1 MSRPMLRTRVPVL
14 GCVLLALAGPA
25 AGVAAEQALD
35 PTAPT
40 AAKRAATPEPAPSPG
55 LPRSMPAGRFG
66 TVTVYVPEGTPRSV
80 AIFLSG
86 DGGWTLGVTTMAAA
100 LRDNGAVVIGVDIL
114 RYLASLLAAAQKPDA
129 ACTSLAVDFETLS
142 HRIQKNLG
150 LTEYRVPILVGYS
163 SGATVVYA
171 TLVQSPPG
179 TFEGAIS
186 LGFCADQDF
195 GGALLCSGAGLHYSP
210 GKKGEIVIEPQKSLT
225 QPWIALQGQKDQVCS
240 AREVDAFAAL
250 SGGAQVVKLPTVGH
264 GFSVERNWL
273 PQFLESYQSIVAR
286 QEARRTARPAEI
298 DDLPVNEVRTAN
310 DTTDAFALLLTG
322 DGGWAGL
329 DQDLAARLAQQ
340 GVPTVGLN
348 SLKYFWTQR
357 APEQAAS
364 DVARVIRHYLAAWN
378 KTRVLLVGYSFG
390 ADALPFIVNRL
401 PADLK
406 QVVASVSL
414 LGISAN
420 ASFEIRVADWI
431 GADSSG
437 PPTRPELAMLLSGGQ
452 FNGNKGARVQCLY
465 GEGDTDT
472 ICPELSAKVTR
483 ESIGKGHHFSGEYAT
498 IADKILAF
506 AKNTTPTR

>member
-1 MSRPMLRTRVPVL
+1 M
-14 GCVLLALAGPA
+14 
-25 AGVAAEQALD
+25 
-35 PTAPT
+35 
-40 AAKRAATPEPAPSPG
+40 
-55 LPRSMPAGRFG
+55 
-66 TVTVYVPEGTPRSV
+66 
-80 AIFLSG
+80 
-86 DGGWTLGVTTMAAA
+86 
-100 LRDNGAVVIGVDIL
+100 
-114 RYLASLLAAAQKPDA
+114 
-129 ACTSLAVDFETLS
+129 
-142 HRIQKNLG
+142 
-150 LTEYRVPILVGYS
+150 
-163 SGATVVYA
+163 
-171 TLVQSPPG
+171 
-179 TFEGAIS
+179 
-186 LGFCADQDF
+186 
-195 GGALLCSGAGLHYSP
+195 
-210 GKKGEIVIEPQKSLT
+210 
-225 QPWIALQGQKDQVCS
+225 
-240 AREVDAFAAL
+240 
-250 SGGAQVVKLPTVGH
+250 
-264 GFSVERNWL
+264 ERNWL

-465 GEGDTDT
+465 GEGDKDT
-472 ICPELSAKVTR
+472 ICPDLSNKVLR
-483 ESIGKGHHFSGEYAT
+483 ESIGKGHHFSGEYTT

-506 AKNTTPTR
+506 AKITTPTR

>member
-1 MSRPMLRTRVPVL
+1 MSRPMPRPMLRAGISVL
-14 GCVLLALAGPA
+14 GCALFALAGLAGAAAQTPEVPGAPA
-25 AGVAAEQALD
+25 AQPAAQ
-35 PTAPT
+35 PV
-40 AAKRAATPEPAPSPG
+40 R
-55 LPRSMPAGRFG
+55 PRSMPAGRFG
-66 TVTVYVPEGTPRSV
+66 TATVYVPDGTPRSV
-80 AIFLSG
+80 AIFVSG
-86 DGGWTLGVTTMAAA
+86 DGGWKLGVTRMAEA
-100 LRDNGAVVIGVDIL
+100 LRDNGAVVVGIDIL
-114 RYLASLLAAAQKPDA
+114 RYLASLRAAALKPDA
-129 ACTSLAVDFETLS
+129 SCTSLAADFETLS

-171 TLVQSPPG
+171 TLVQSPAG

-186 LGFCADQDF
+186 LGFCSDQDF
-195 GGALLCSGAGLHYSP
+195 GGAMLCPGAGLHYSP
-210 GKKGEIVIEPQKSLT
+210 GKKGEIIIEPRKSLT

-240 AREVDAFAAL
+240 AQDVDAFAAL
-250 SGGAQVVKLPTVGH
+250 SGGAEVVKLPTVGH

-273 PQFLESYQSIVAR
+273 PQLLESYQSLAAR
-286 QEARRTARPAEI
+286 QDARRTARPAEI
-298 DDLPVNEVRTAN
+298 DDLPVNEVRAGN
-310 DTTDAFALLLTG
+310 DSNDAFALLLTG

-437 PPTRPELAMLLSGGQ
+437 PATRPELVMLLSGGQ
-452 FNGNKGARVQCLY
+452 FNGKGARVQCLY
-465 GEGDTDT
+465 GEGDKDT
-472 ICPELSAKVTR
+472 ICPDLSNTVLR
-483 ESIGKGHHFSGEYAT
+483 ESIGKGHHFSGEYTT